1 MVEATKIAMW
11 SGPRNLSTAL
21 MYSFDNRD
29 DCYATDEP
37 LYANYLLT
45 TGTQHPGSEE
55 IIQSQET
62 DLESIT
68 AELNGPVPEGK
79 KVWYQKHMCHH
90 VPRQSDLSWTE
101 GLVNCF
107 LIRDPREVLLSL
119 SKITKEVDLW
129 STGLPQQIRILD
141 YVSGRSP
148 TEPIVLDSADV
159 LRDPRSALTSLCE
172 SIGIQFYEEMLS
184 WEPGPRKCDGVWGK
198 YWYSSVWESSGF
210 LPVTKRRGQ
219 LNGPISRVLEE
230 AAPLFEDLWKR
241 RLIPKNASA

>member
-68 AELNGPVPEGK
+68 AELNGPIPEGK
-79 KVWYQKHMCHH
+79 KIWYQKHMCHH
-90 VPRQSDLSWTE
+90 VPWQSDLSWTE

-141 YVSGRSP
+141 YVSSRSSA
-148 TEPIVLDSADV
+148 EPIVLDSADV

-184 WEPGPRKCDGVWGK
+184 W
-198 YWYSSVWESSGF
+198 
-210 LPVTKRRGQ
+210 
-219 LNGPISRVLEE
+219 
-230 AAPLFEDLWKR
+230 
-241 RLIPKNASA
+241 

>member
-90 VPRQSDLSWTE
+90 VPRQSD
-101 GLVNCF
+101 
-107 LIRDPREVLLSL
+107 
-119 SKITKEVDLW
+119 
-129 STGLPQQIRILD
+129 
-141 YVSGRSP
+141 
-148 TEPIVLDSADV
+148 
-159 LRDPRSALTSLCE
+159 
-172 SIGIQFYEEMLS
+172 
-184 WEPGPRKCDGVWGK
+184 
-198 YWYSSVWESSGF
+198 
-210 LPVTKRRGQ
+210 
-219 LNGPISRVLEE
+219 
-230 AAPLFEDLWKR
+230 
-241 RLIPKNASA
+241 